1 MEATAMTNT
10 LPTRKSSLTRAGW
23 AGVIGPALFTLTW
36 VAQELFRIGEYS
48 PIKEPVSALAAG
60 PNGWIQSVNFAV
72 FGVLTLVFAAGL
84 YDVTRSSKPG
94 RVGSALF
101 LVSGIGLL
109 MAAAF
114 PLRQDAA
121 GVTYDPGGHF
131 LAGVTFF
138 TSSALALVVTSFSLA
153 GRAELRRM
161 AMAVRVAGIL
171 MLLSNPVMG
180 ILVIPDDAPL
190 HEWAGLAQ
198 RVIVLGLLFPA
209 RIALSIEL
217 LRTAASELSMITL
230 MPRPGPDREED
241 GPEGRLGAGTP

>member
-1 MEATAMTNT
+1 MTTT
-10 LPTRKSSLTRAGW
+10 LPTQTSRLTRSGW
-23 AGVIGPALFTLTW
+23 AGLIGPVLFTVTW
-36 VAQELFRIGEYS
+36 VVQELFRMEEYS

-72 FGVLTLVFAAGL
+72 FGMLTIAFAAGL
-84 YDVTRSSKPG
+84 YRVQRSSKPG

-101 LVSGIGLL
+101 LVSGLGLL

-131 LAGVTFF
+131 LAGITFF
-138 TSSALALVVTSFSLA
+138 TSSAFALVAISFPLA
-153 GRAELRRM
+153 KRAEIHRF
-161 AMAVRVAGIL
+161 AMPVRVAGIL
-171 MLLSNPVMG
+171 MLVSNPVMG
-180 ILVIPDDAPL
+180 ILMLPDDAPL

-209 RIALSIEL
+209 RIAVSIGL
-217 LRTAASELSMITL
+217 LRTAA
-230 MPRPGPDREED
+230 PGTR
-241 GPEGRLGAGTP
+241 